1 MAGLAP
7 RTRWPEPRRGPP
19 GRVADPGRAAST
31 GRVPSCIGRT
41 SDPRRA
47 AGPRPVPGP
56 RPDRRLTRRPCS
68 AAPSP
73 TPSEKTCGTGGKCC
87 CLMPLVAEAM
97 RWHEEDCSGVS
108 VWCGWGSWGDPG
120 RGRVQICHK
129 GAPGQDRR
137 RTEARNINDSLPAF
151 RLGRGLCGRFGQPA
165 PPRTGRGRAVARLGE
180 VHDVGVGAGIR
191 AEGGRRPGGH
201 PIRPR
206 RPRPSASA
214 GPAQAPR
221 SARSPLNPR
230 ERTSSRRSRGLPG
243 DLARQGGVR
252 AVWAVLPRGRRGRTG
267 RPPGPRPPSVRVS
280 APTPTSW
287 TSPRRATALPRPVRG
302 GVGCPN
308 LPQRPRPSR
317 NAGRESLIFRAS
329 VRRRFRRGA
338 PLWQIW
344 TRPRPGSPQEPHPP
358 HADTPE

>member
-108 VWCGWGSWGDPG
+108 VWCWWGSCGDPG

-129 GAPGQDRR
+129 GAPGRDRPR
-137 RTEARNINDSLPAF
+137 RKARNINVSSRAL
-151 RLGRGLCGRFGQPA
+151 RLDRGLCGRFGQFAAADRP
-165 PPRTGRGRAVARLGE
+165 GRAVTG
-180 VHDVGVGAGIR
+180 R
-191 AEGGRRPGGH
+191 AT
-201 PIRPR
+201 
-206 RPRPSASA
+206 
-214 GPAQAPR
+214 GPAPAWTMPPTPPSQREHR
-221 SARSPLNPR
+221 SGKDPATRI
-230 ERTSSRRSRGLPG
+230 G
-243 DLARQGGVR
+243 
-252 AVWAVLPRGRRGRTG
+252 PRG
-267 RPPGPRPPSVRVS
+267 PCPSPGPAGMPP
-280 APTPTSW
+280 
-287 TSPRRATALPRPVRG
+287 
-302 GVGCPN
+302 
-308 LPQRPRPSR
+308 
-317 NAGRESLIFRAS
+317 IFREH
-329 VRRRFRRGA
+329 VVF
-338 PLWQIW
+338 
-344 TRPRPGSPQEPHPP
+344 
-358 HADTPE
+358 

>member
-108 VWCGWGSWGDPG
+108 VWGRWGSCGDPG
-120 RGRVQICHK
+120 WGGRPRVGRRAWRPPGRPPTGPSTPPGPWERRSGKVPGVQA
-129 GAPGQDRR
+129 GPGGLAHPRVPPGRPRSFRERVGFQSNAHFPSARSTGNLRAHGRTAHEGRR
-137 RTEARNINDSLPAF
+137 A
-151 RLGRGLCGRFGQPA
+151 
-165 PPRTGRGRAVARLGE
+165 
-180 VHDVGVGAGIR
+180 
-191 AEGGRRPGGH
+191 GGRRTD
-201 PIRPR
+201 R
-206 RPRPSASA
+206 
-214 GPAQAPR
+214 
-221 SARSPLNPR
+221 
-230 ERTSSRRSRGLPG
+230 
-243 DLARQGGVR
+243 
-252 AVWAVLPRGRRGRTG
+252 
-267 RPPGPRPPSVRVS
+267 
-280 APTPTSW
+280 
-287 TSPRRATALPRPVRG
+287 
-302 GVGCPN
+302 
-308 LPQRPRPSR
+308 LPQR
-317 NAGRESLIFRAS
+317 AG
-329 VRRRFRRGA
+329 
-338 PLWQIW
+338 
-344 TRPRPGSPQEPHPP
+344 PGSPVSHGETNPSPLSAGGP
-358 HADTPE
+358 VL